1 MMTLGKYCCI
11 FVSELYIVIFILKIL
26 VNVLSIFFVSSQNLS
41 FWQDN
46 VDNSTTLSLGKKFNE
61 QE

>member
-1 MMTLGKYCCI
+1 MMNLGKYCCI